1 MPLCGVFSM
10 VSTDSSAQ
18 TLPNSSASRKIVV
31 YTTNGCHKCNT
42 LKEWL
47 KRANRYF
54 EERSLEDVN
63 VMTELVMKDIVV
75 LSAPV
80 LEVDNSVYAETQFF
94 NGDALSADK
103 LQEIIEGNK

>member
-1 MPLCGVFSM
+1 M

-31 YTTNGCHKCNT
+31 YTTNGCRKCNT

-54 EERSLEDVN
+54 EERSLEDIN

-80 LEVDNSVYAETQFF
+80 LEVNNSIYAETQFF
-94 NGDALSADK
+94 DGDALSSNR
-103 LQEIIEGNK
+103 LQEIIEGNR

>member
-18 TLPNSSASRKIVV
+18 TLPTSSASRRIVV
-31 YTTNGCHKCNT
+31 YTTNGCYKCNT

-54 EERSLEDVN
+54 EERCLEDVN

-80 LEVDNSVYAETQFF
+80 LEVDNSIYAETQFF
-94 NGDALSADK
+94 DGDALSADR
-103 LQEIIEGNK
+103 LQEILEGNK

>member
-1 MPLCGVFSM
+1 M

-31 YTTNGCHKCNT
+31 YTTKGCRKCST

-47 KRANRYF
+47 KRANKYF

-63 VMTELVMKDIVV
+63 VMTELVMKDVVV

-80 LEVDNSVYAETQFF
+80 LEVDNSIYAETQFF
-94 NGDALSADK
+94 DGDALSPDK
-103 LQEIIEGNK
+103 LQEIMEGNK